1 MLKNSKTKANQK
13 RKEGNAMEKKR
24 IGIIGGGISGTC
36 LGYHLSLYDNAEV
49 VVFEKDTIGGA
60 STAKSAGTVCL
71 FDDSL
76 TEHGTIMIQIGN
88 HRAQIDYT
96 DSSLTLRWKQ
106 KKKALRD
113 LTRPAPW

>member
-1 MLKNSKTKANQK
+1 MLRNSKTKANQK
-13 RKEGNAMEKKR
+13 RKEGNAMEKKK

-76 TEHGTIMIQIGN
+76 RNRYWDVRLYGFESYLKME
-88 HRAQIDYT
+88 AEE
-96 DSSLTLRWKQ
+96 
-106 KKKALRD
+106 
-113 LTRPAPW
+113 

>member
-1 MLKNSKTKANQK
+1 
-13 RKEGNAMEKKR
+13 MEKKR

-49 VVFEKDTIGGA
+49 IVFEKDTIGGA

-76 TEHGTIMIQIGN
+76 K
-88 HRAQIDYT
+88 R
-96 DSSLTLRWKQ
+96 
-106 KKKALRD
+106 KKKAPQGLTKQEHLLLR
-113 LTRPAPW
+113 RMSR

>member
-1 MLKNSKTKANQK
+1 
-13 RKEGNAMEKKR
+13 MEKKR

-49 VVFEKDTIGGA
+49 IVFEKDTIGGA

-76 TEHGTIMIQIGN
+76 KN
-88 HRAQIDYT
+88 RYW
-96 DSSLTLRWKQ
+96 DSQTVRF
-106 KKKALRD
+106 
-113 LTRPAPW
+113 

>member
-1 MLKNSKTKANQK
+1 MLWK
-13 RKEGNAMEKKR
+13 RKKF
-24 IGIIGGGISGTC
+24 GIIGGGISGTC

-76 TEHGTIMIQIGN
+76 RNRYWDVRLYGFESI
-88 HRAQIDYT
+88 
-96 DSSLTLRWKQ
+96 LRWKQ
-106 KKKALRD
+106 KKKGPQA
-113 LTRPAPW
+113 LTRPVPW